1 MKVPLHFICPTEDI
15 IAQVFSRRTG
25 DRQGAKKGVD
35 ESGAK
40 NLDRREKRAAAARL
54 RPYPAVY
61 REVVVF
67 EMKILS
73 R

>member
-15 IAQVFSRRTG
+15 IAQVFSRRTEA
-25 DRQGAKKGVD
+25 RQCAKKGID

-40 NLDRREKRAAAARL
+40 ILDRREKRAAGARL
-54 RPYPAVY
+54 RPYLAVY

-67 EMKILS
+67 EVKILS